1 MSKSTVKVVE
11 IDTNPAVKS
20 LKDLRKELMEYKN
33 QMANLE
39 EGSDAFLE
47 VANKAGE
54 AKHQID
60 EINQS
65 IRGAS
70 SDFGDMVGNV
80 TNVAAGITGAF
91 QAVAGGLQAI
101 GVESEALDKTIA
113 KMQGLMAV
121 TQGLSAIDDGIKSLK
136 KLQKSITATTGVAK
150 VFKTVL
156 QPKVLLAVTAAI
168 TALVAIWNKWG
179 DSIKEALPFLG
190 KTTKQLEAEK
200 KASEEAAAAKKK
212 LTEEEESYRK
222 KVGSAI
228 QGTLSDYK
236 LLQAQYRRLSSDY
249 QKMRWI
255 ENNKE
260 AFDKLGL
267 SVKNLKDAEDKFV
280 NNTDAVVKSLIKRAI
295 ATAKQQQLTE
305 LASKYTEAKVKAEQ
319 EYEKKKVG
327 AGSVAPG
334 SSHTAGAYEYV
345 DRNGRWVYTEEG
357 ANKANEKLQKQLNA
371 EADLFYQQMNALAA
385 EIADEMSIDKI
396 LQGINNAANG
406 GTSGTATKIVDE
418 TKDKALGLVEFT
430 DADLQSGLERVK
442 KYWEN
447 VYDIQLEQLKRSG
460 KEKEKQISDEIE
472 LAKNSLSLYEEG
484 TVEYENQLT
493 HIANLENELNAAKEK
508 QISDE
513 IEIEKNRLLLYKE
526 GTLEYEKQ
534 LTKISDLEI
543 GLKEVKENEVIEL
556 ALENDRLKEM
566 AKGWLYNEETA
577 IETFDRISEELK
589 LALDRDLITHKQYN
603 DAVKNLTKER
613 TRYIVEQSVKTFS
626 AASNFVTTLLDGI
639 ADQQDTNNKEGFEKS
654 KKLQIASATIGMLTG
669 ITNAIAGLF
678 TTKSGPWDIAL
689 AAIQAATIAASGT
702 MQIQKIKNT
711 KFDGGG
717 AANVSA
723 GAINNMIVPP
733 VQFSQA
739 VQGASTQGAI
749 TNQKVYVTESDI
761 VNTIGKVNVQESE
774 NTY

>member
-1 MSKSTVKVVE
+1 L
-11 IDTNPAVKS
+11 
-20 LKDLRKELMEYKN
+20 LK
-33 QMANLE
+33 
-39 EGSDAFLE
+39 
-47 VANKAGE
+47 
-54 AKHQID
+54 
-60 EINQS
+60 
-65 IRGAS
+65 
-70 SDFGDMVGNV
+70 
-80 TNVAAGITGAF
+80 AA
-91 QAVAGGLQAI
+91 
-101 GVESEALDKTIA
+101 
-113 KMQGLMAV
+113 
-121 TQGLSAIDDGIKSLK
+121 
-136 KLQKSITATTGVAK
+136 
-150 VFKTVL
+150 L
-156 QPKVLLAVTAAI
+156 QPKVFLAI
-168 TALVAIWNKWG
+168 TAVIAALTAAWNLWG
-179 DSIKEALPFLG
+179 DSIKETFPFLG

-200 KASEEAAAAKKK
+200 KAAEEAAEAKKK
-212 LTEEEESYRK
+212 QAEAEESYRK

-236 LLQAQYRRLSSDY
+236 LLQAQYRKLSTDY

-280 NNTDAVVKSLIKRAI
+280 NNTDAVVKALIKRAI

-327 AGSVAPG
+327 AGSVVPG
-334 SSHTAGAYEYV
+334 SSHKAGAYEYV

-396 LQGINNAANG
+396 LQGINNGSNG
-406 GTSGTATKIVDE
+406 GTSGTAKKIVDE
-418 TKDKALGLVEFT
+418 TKDNALELVEFT
-430 DADLQSGLERVK
+430 DEDLQKGLERVK
-442 KYWEN
+442 QYWEGI
-447 VYDIQLEQLKRSG
+447 YDIKLEQNKRSS
-460 KEKEKQISDEIE
+460 KTDAEKLTEEISIEKQR
-472 LAKNSLSLYEEG
+472 LALY
-484 TVEYENQLT
+484 T
-493 HIANLENELNAAKEK
+493 
-508 QISDE
+508 
-513 IEIEKNRLLLYKE
+513 E

-534 LTKISDLEI
+534 LTKISELES
-543 GLKEVKENEVIEL
+543 GLKELKGNEVIEL
-556 ALENDRLKEM
+556 ALENDRLKEI

-577 IETFDRISEELK
+577 IETFNRISEELK
-589 LALDRDLITHKQYN
+589 LALDRDLITQHQY
-603 DAVKNLTKER
+603 DTAVKNLAKER

-654 KKLQIASATIGMLTG
+654 KKLQIASATIGLLTG
-669 ITNAIAGLF
+669 ITNAISGLF

-689 AAIQAATIAASGT
+689 AAIQAATIAASGAV
-702 MQIQKIKNT
+702 QINKIKST

-717 AANVSA
+717 ATANVSA

-739 VQGASTQGAI
+739 VQGASTQGVI
-749 TNQKVYVTESDI
+749 KNQKIYVLESDI
-761 VNTIGKVNVQESE
+761 ANTTKAVVTQMEE

>member
-54 AKHQID
+54 VKHQID
-60 EINQS
+60 EINES
-65 IRGAS
+65 IKGAS
-70 SDFGDMVGNV
+70 ADFGDMVGNV

-91 QAVAGGLQAI
+91 QAVAGGLQAM

-121 TQGLSAIDDGIKSLK
+121 TQGLGSIDTAIKSLD
-136 KLQKSITATTGVAK
+136 KLRNAITSTTGAAKLLKAALEPK
-150 VFKTVL
+150 VFL
-156 QPKVLLAVTAAI
+156 AI
-168 TALVAIWNKWG
+168 TAVIAGVTFALNKHKEKQEELIRAQEEYNAKIREEKRVKDEIDRNKYLSDLNTELRIKQELANIKNDG
-179 DSIKEALPFLG
+179 DDLAYQKDILKAYRSELAKLNVEIQFYQGGNYKVGEDPAAELA
-190 KTTKQLEAEK
+190 KRLEAAKKLLEAIAEAEANIKVLEATAPAKAEK
-200 KASEEAAAAKKK
+200 ERRDAAKAAAKAAADEAAADAKAA
-212 LTEEEESYRK
+212 EQRK
-222 KVGSAI
+222 KNYEDEV
-228 QGTLSDYK
+228 K
-236 LLQAQYRRLSSDY
+236 V
-249 QKMRWI
+249 I
-255 ENNKE
+255 EY
-260 AFDKLGL
+260 
-267 SVKNLKDAEDKFV
+267 
-280 NNTDAVVKSLIKRAI
+280 
-295 ATAKQQQLTE
+295 LT
-305 LASKYTEAKVKAEQ
+305 T
-319 EYEKKKVG
+319 
-327 AGSVAPG
+327 
-334 SSHTAGAYEYV
+334 
-345 DRNGRWVYTEEG
+345 
-357 ANKANEKLQKQLNA
+357 
-371 EADLFYQQMNALAA
+371 
-385 EIADEMSIDKI
+385 
-396 LQGINNAANG
+396 
-406 GTSGTATKIVDE
+406 
-418 TKDKALGLVEFT
+418 
-430 DADLQSGLERVK
+430 
-442 KYWEN
+442 
-447 VYDIQLEQLKRSG
+447 
-460 KEKEKQISDEIE
+460 
-472 LAKNSLSLYEEG
+472 
-484 TVEYENQLT
+484 
-493 HIANLENELNAAKEK
+493 
-508 QISDE
+508 
-513 IEIEKNRLLLYKE
+513 LYKE
-526 GTLEYEKQ
+526 IYGEDSVAFKEEELNLAERALSNIKSYFGETSEEYKTQLLLVLDLRKALEE
-534 LTKISDLEI
+534 LTT
-543 GLKEVKENEVIEL
+543 VKEENLSQEQIEL

-589 LALDRDLITHKQYN
+589 LALDRDLITQTQY
-603 DAVKNLTKER
+603 DTAVKNLAKER

-689 AAIQAATIAASGT
+689 AAIQAATIAASGA
-702 MQIQKIKNT
+702 MQINKIKNT

-717 AANVSA
+717 ATANVSA

>member
-20 LKDLRKELMEYKN
+20 IKDLRKELMEYKN

-47 VANKAGE
+47 IANKAGE
-54 AKHQID
+54 VKHQID
-60 EINQS
+60 EINES
-65 IRGAS
+65 VKGAS
-70 SDFGDMVGNV
+70 ADFGDVVSNI
-80 TNVAAGITGAF
+80 TNVAGGISGAF
-91 QAVAGGLQAI
+91 EAVAGGLQAI
-101 GVESEALDKTIA
+101 GVESEALDKAIA
-113 KMQGLMAV
+113 RMQGLHSV

-200 KASEEAAAAKKK
+200 KAAEEAAEAKKK
-212 LTEEEESYRK
+212 QAEAEESYRK

-236 LLQAQYRRLSSDY
+236 LLQAQYRKLSTDY

-280 NNTDAVVKSLIKRAI
+280 NNTDAVVKALIKRAI

-327 AGSVAPG
+327 AGSVVPG
-334 SSHTAGAYEYV
+334 SSHKAGAYEYV

-396 LQGINNAANG
+396 LQGINNGANG

-418 TKDKALGLVEFT
+418 TKKKALDLVEFT

-442 KYWEN
+442 KYWEG
-447 VYDIQLEQLKRSG
+447 VYDIQLEQLKRSDKTDAEKLT
-460 KEKEKQISDEIE
+460 KEISIEKQR
-472 LAKNSLSLYEEG
+472 LTLY
-484 TVEYENQLT
+484 TEN
-493 HIANLENELNAAKEK
+493 
-508 QISDE
+508 
-513 IEIEKNRLLLYKE
+513 
-526 GTLEYEKQ
+526 TLEYEKQ
-534 LTKISDLEI
+534 LTHIFNLENE
-543 GLKEVKENEVIEL
+543 LKELTETSTEVVRKKTEEVRDMGNAIFENLKSTVDMFADSSLGISSGWIESL
-556 ALENDRLKEM
+556 NQFQTVFTMTMDTVEKKGKATWQDYGNIATTALSGIGTVLNTLSQE
-566 AKGWLYNEETA
+566 
-577 IETFDRISEELK
+577 
-589 LALDRDLITHKQYN
+589 Q
-603 DAVKNLTKER
+603 DASTE
-613 TRYIVEQSVKTFS
+613 
-626 AASNFVTTLLDGI
+626 
-639 ADQQDTNNKEGFEKS
+639 EGF
-654 KKLQIASATIGMLTG
+654 KKTKQFQI
-669 ITNAIAGLF
+669 
-678 TTKSGPWDIAL
+678 
-689 AAIQAATIAASGT
+689 AATILNMLSGIMNAWTSAMSPSNAWMTVAGQIAMGTAMSGMIAGIGAA
-702 MQIQKIKNT
+702 QIEKIKNAT
-711 KFDGGG
+711 MSS
-717 AANVSA
+717 ANPNTN
-723 GAINNMIVPP
+723 INAKSVNSMIMPP
-733 VQFSQA
+733 VQYSNA
-739 VQGASTQGAI
+739 VQGANTEGAI
-749 TNQKVYVTESDI
+749 TNQRVYVLESDI
-761 VNTIGKVNVQESE
+761 SKTTKAVVTQMEE